1 MTRALE
7 AELCELRCALDE
19 RAQQHAL
26 NERKIVELKKAL
38 IGKVGG
44 GDGDGDGGGGSANDD
59 VVVRRLRVEVEELQ
73 DHVSV
78 VVLCLMT
85 LTDKQTKVGG
95 NTSDASQITATDESA
110 RVRV

>member
-1 MTRALE
+1 VRCNLDESTAQQRRSQAMTRTLE

-44 GDGDGDGGGGSANDD
+44 DDGGSGGGSVNDD
-59 VVVRRLRVEVEELQ
+59 VVVRRLRVEVEEVQ

-78 VVLCLMT
+78 VVVLCLM
-85 LTDKQTKVGG
+85 
-95 NTSDASQITATDESA
+95 NS
-110 RVRV
+110 